1 MIFVIPKKYPKNGQ
15 IKKMF
20 VIPIDKIDY
29 VRYNLHT
36 PGSSQAVPPCGG
48 CYLFP
53 DLIPGT
59 VYITQEKC
67 SYEDQYTHSQVI
79 SPIKH
84 QMFFR

>member
-48 CYLFP
+48 CYLFL
-53 DLIPGT
+53 DVFPGT
-59 VYITQEKC
+59 VYITQEK
-67 SYEDQYTHSQVI
+67 
-79 SPIKH
+79 
-84 QMFFR
+84 